1 VLKWFTP
8 KSAATVTDSP
18 ASPTGP
24 FAGAVP
30 DAWTDIDRFL

>member
-24 FAGAVP
+24 FAGAMP